1 MGTSGLMDRAEILK
15 EGLRDVDA
23 FLVKPYLSGELVN
36 EIRRLLSSV

>member
-1 MGTSGLMDRAEILK
+1 MDRAEILK

-23 FLVKPYLSGELVN
+23 FLVNHYLPGELVN